1 MAKKDSNK
9 KKKDE
14 EPADLVETIRSTI
27 ERTFHAY
34 AEGAQPIG
42 ERTRQVI
49 DEVAAAASR
58 IRQTME
64 EARVA
69 DEVRG
74 LRREVEA
81 LAQRVTALESAK
93 PAPTTRRTSSSRSSA
108 SRSSSRPAAGST
120 AKPSSARSGSRTRR
134 SSSSSSSASDSG
146 SSSS

>member
-9 KKKDE
+9 KKKDD

-27 ERTFHAY
+27 ERTFHSY

-49 DEVAAAASR
+49 DEVAAAAAR

-93 PAPTTRRTSSSRSSA
+93 PAPTTRRTSSG
-108 SRSSSRPAAGST
+108 RPAAGST
-120 AKPSSARSGSRTRR
+120 AKPSSARTGSSRSRR
-134 SSSSSSSASDSG
+134 PPAPDSG